1 MCNDLQN
8 TYKVEFPRM
17 SDYGKLKM
25 RLVNL
30 DLNSSPTYDGV
41 LDLNSSPAHD
51 EAQDMVAEQ
60 PDEAQDMVADQPDEA
75 QDMVADQPDEAQ
87 DHHRGLDLN
96 LSPVHDGILDLN
108 SSPAHDEEPNE
119 AQDMVADQPGEAQDM
134 VVDQPGEHRKKDLTN
149 EERYGAYFALEV
161 IKSRDGKFQTEDKEL
176 VASLL
181 NTSVRTVER
190 IWEKAQKQLAEG
202 QR

>member
-1 MCNDLQN
+1 
-8 TYKVEFPRM
+8 M

-30 DLNSSPTYDGV
+30 DLNSSPAYDGV

-51 EAQDMVAEQ
+51 EAQDMVADQ
-60 PDEAQDMVADQPDEA
+60 PDEAQDMVADQPDEAQDMVADQPNEA

-181 NTSVRTVER
+181 NTSVQTVER